1 MAKTTQEEKKN
12 QRIAAI
18 TTVGVHAFVLL
29 LLFFLVAWRPP
40 NPPNPEIGIEVNFGT
55 DEQGSGNIN
64 PDKESGNEGP
74 AEEQPKEPEVKEEQP
89 TPEQTKA
96 TPTPVEEV
104 PVSKEESPV
113 VVKEEKKK
121 AEPVKVDPKVEP
133 KKEEPKKPNEQTVY
147 KPQSSAT
154 DTKSTQPKQGAGG
167 SEGDDV
173 NKAGNK
179 GQPDGNVDQGGVYK
193 GPPGGGGGG
202 FGLNMSGWG
211 WSSPPKYQK
220 LTSTLSGKVRFE
232 IEVDEDGQITKI
244 TTLER
249 TLNYEDEKMLRA
261 AIEKS
266 QLEKTTPGDAP
277 PRSKGTVEFVLS
289 LE

>member
-1 MAKTTQEEKKN
+1 MAMTTQEEKKN

-40 NPPNPEIGIEVNFGT
+40 NPPHAPIGIEVNFGT

-74 AEEQPKEPEVKEEQP
+74 ADEQPKEPEVKEEP
-89 TPEQTKA
+89 VPEQSKV
-96 TPTPVEEV
+96 TPSPPVEEV
-104 PVSKEESPV
+104 PVSKLESPV

-121 AEPVKVDPKVEP
+121 PEPAKVEPKVEP
-133 KKEEPKKPNEQTVY
+133 KKDEPKVNDEAVY
-147 KPQSSAT
+147 KAPTNPT

-179 GQPDGNVDQGGVYK
+179 GQPDGNVDQGAVYK
-193 GPPGGGGGG
+193 GPVGGGGNG

-211 WSSPPKYQK
+211 WASPPKYQK
-220 LTSTLSGKVRFE
+220 LTSTLSGKVKFE
-232 IEVDEDGQITKI
+232 IEVDEEGQIIKI

-249 TLNYEDEKMLRA
+249 TLNYDDEKMLRA

-277 PRSKGTVEFVLS
+277 PKSKGIVEFTLS

>member
-1 MAKTTQEEKKN
+1 MTTQEEKKN
-12 QRIAAI
+12 QRIAMI
-18 TTVGVHAFVLL
+18 TSVGVHAVVFLL
-29 LLFFLVAWRPP
+29 LLFLVAWRPP
-40 NPPNPEIGIEVNFGT
+40 NPPHPEIGIEVNWGT

-64 PDKESGNEGP
+64 PDKESGEEGP

-89 TPEQTKA
+89 TPEQPKT
-96 TPTPVEEV
+96 TPSAPVEEV

-121 AEPVKVDPKVEP
+121 PDPVKPVEKVEP
-133 KKEEPKKPNEQTVY
+133 KKEEPKKVNEQAVY
-147 KPQSSAT
+147 KSPSTTT
-154 DTKSTQPKQGAGG
+154 DTKSSQPKQGAGG
-167 SEGDDV
+167 SEGNDA

-179 GQPDGNVDQGGVYK
+179 GQPDGNVDQGAVYK
-193 GPPGGGGGG
+193 GTPGGGGNGM
-202 FGLNMSGWG
+202 GLFMSGWG
-211 WSSPPKYQK
+211 WASPPKTAR

-232 IEVDEDGQITKI
+232 IEVDEDGQIVKI

-261 AIEKS
+261 AIERS
-266 QLEKTTPGDAP
+266 QLEKNSPGDAP
-277 PRSKGTVEFVLS
+277 PRSKGIVEFTLS